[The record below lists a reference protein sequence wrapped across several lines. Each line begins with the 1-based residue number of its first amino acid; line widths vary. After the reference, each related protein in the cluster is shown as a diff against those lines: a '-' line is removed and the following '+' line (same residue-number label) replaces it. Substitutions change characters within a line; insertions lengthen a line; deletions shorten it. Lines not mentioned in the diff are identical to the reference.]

1 MIHDYCFK
9 PPSLKIICYRAGDN
23 LHNIIEPPRKH
34 PCQKFEPGS
43 DNASIL
49 NCRLRRS
56 RGLDETEENVKQVH
70 PRN

>member
-1 MIHDYCFK
+1 MIHDYCCFK

-43 DNASIL
+43 DNASIF
-49 NCRLRRS
+49 NCRCRS
-56 RGLDETEENVKQVH
+56 RGLDETEEHVKQVYH
-70 PRN
+70 RI